1 MKQDEEDVLRV
12 FDPKIGA
19 FVAYNRDAE
28 TQLRRLASPGSRRS
42 ARRPRRRRATGGGSR
57 RRYWSRRN
65 SGSGAGLCSY
75 VRVPFFVLFIAE
87 RPFYTARQSTE

>member
-19 FVAYNRDAE
+19 FIAYNRDAE

-42 ARRPRRRRATGGGSR
+42 ARRPRRR
-57 RRYWSRRN
+57 
-65 SGSGAGLCSY
+65 
-75 VRVPFFVLFIAE
+75 
-87 RPFYTARQSTE
+87 